1 LRDALLQETV
11 DGKGRKD
18 VCIMDRIAVTAL
30 KILVTVRYEMADAI
44 KSQREQAKLRS
55 QLRMPAWQVIVSIG
69 E

>member
-44 KSQREQAKLRS
+44 KSQREQADGRIPALRRVTS
-55 QLRMPAWQVIVSIG
+55 NPLFG
-69 E
+69 G